1 MPDPAKSVG
10 DIDDVLSSIRRL
22 VAEQPS
28 ANRDDKHR
36 AEAGASTSGGDGR
49 LVLTPA
55 LRVTDPHTSAD
66 TPASPREPAT
76 ADLAAESAEAV
87 PQSDARHDDVP
98 VDIDLDLSNGS
109 EVTSDPQDPA
119 LEGPVGVDKD
129 PQDTLVAGLA
139 VPSDI
144 FAFAYDTPAPEA
156 PMAVDPTMMTNDTA
170 PVTPDDTP
178 MTPEPKISEAYAE
191 GASEDAHRDSPDTM
205 QSGDATDIAA
215 LDAAPDTVSAPEMDE
230 DPTEQPVA
238 EAWTSD
244 AADGA
249 GDMQPGSGE
258 GTDHPDTDA
267 ADSHQ
272 DARIVGDAGWR
283 PEMRLFDWEAAVA
296 ADDAANAERAGATS
310 EFEPDTGDADWPGE
324 GADRAVLDLAAARET
339 GGADVS
345 ADTDG
350 GPDDGADAEAPPPAT
365 GGIGFT
371 PIFSRRPAVPLD
383 PASDTTDTTG
393 APTEEAAANTA
404 APEEMEGEAAPP
416 AEPATPEALP
426 DLQDGDATFAQDAAR
441 RAPDTGNAA
450 FSRVRD
456 TWTGAE
462 AATTETPSAAE
473 EQAERDTSPGDS
485 VVALNGQGA
494 FGAPAETGEQE
505 TGEQETDE
513 QESGEQDAGQ
523 MASPKSRLTVLV
535 GQGDNAGADG
545 ATDPAQPEASDDD
558 RMEQDIDAGL
568 LDEATLRRIVA
579 EAVREELQGVLG
591 ERITRNVRKLVRR
604 EIRLVLAADELD

>member
-1 MPDPAKSVG
+1 MPDPAKSIG

-28 ANRDDKHR
+28 ANRVDAHR
-36 AEAGASTSGGDGR
+36 ADAGSSQPDDNGR

-339 GGADVS
+339 GVPTCPPTPMAAPTMGPTRRLHLRHRGHRLHADLLS
-345 ADTDG
+345 APRSSIGPCLGHDRYHRRADRGGRRKHRCARGDG
-350 GPDDGADAEAPPPAT
+350 GRGGAT
-365 GGIGFT
+365 GGARNPRGLAG
-371 PIFSRRPAVPLD
+371 PARRRRDLRPRRRPSRARHGKRGILPRSGHVD
-383 PASDTTDTTG
+383 RCRGRDHR
-393 APTEEAAANTA
+393 N
-404 APEEMEGEAAPP
+404 
-416 AEPATPEALP
+416 ALRRRRA
-426 DLQDGDATFAQDAAR
+426 GGTRHVAR
-441 RAPDTGNAA
+441 RFGC
-450 FSRVRD
+450 R
-456 TWTGAE
+456 
-462 AATTETPSAAE
+462 
-473 EQAERDTSPGDS
+473 AERAGRFRRACGD
-485 VVALNGQGA
+485 GR
-494 FGAPAETGEQE
+494 TGDGR
-505 TGEQETDE
+505 TG
-513 QESGEQDAGQ
+513 
-523 MASPKSRLTVLV
+523 V
-535 GQGDNAGADG
+535 GRTGCRADG
-545 ATDPAQPEASDDD
+545 VPQVTAHGAGRTRAKTPPRTHRPRSKSPRP
-558 RMEQDIDAGL
+558 RMMIGRA
-568 LDEATLRRIVA
+568 
-579 EAVREELQGVLG
+579 
-591 ERITRNVRKLVRR
+591 
-604 EIRLVLAADELD
+604 

>member
-55 LRVTDPHTSAD
+55 LRVTDP
-66 TPASPREPAT
+66 
-76 ADLAAESAEAV
+76 
-87 PQSDARHDDVP
+87 
-98 VDIDLDLSNGS
+98 
-109 EVTSDPQDPA
+109 
-119 LEGPVGVDKD
+119 
-129 PQDTLVAGLA
+129 
-139 VPSDI
+139 
-144 FAFAYDTPAPEA
+144 
-156 PMAVDPTMMTNDTA
+156 A

-324 GADRAVLDLAAARET
+324 GADRAVLDLAAAAAHGAGRQGRRRRRGAHRPRSKSPRRRSCRESMPST
-339 GGADVS
+339 PVCSTRRPCAASWRRPCARSFRACWANGS
-345 ADTDG
+345 
-350 GPDDGADAEAPPPAT
+350 PAT
-365 GGIGFT
+365 SET
-371 PIFSRRPAVPLD
+371 RPARD
-383 PASDTTDTTG
+383 PAG
-393 APTEEAAANTA
+393 P
-404 APEEMEGEAAPP
+404 G
-416 AEPATPEALP
+416 
-426 DLQDGDATFAQDAAR
+426 R
-441 RAPDTGNAA
+441 RRTRLTRRG
-450 FSRVRD
+450 
-456 TWTGAE
+456 
-462 AATTETPSAAE
+462 
-473 EQAERDTSPGDS
+473 
-485 VVALNGQGA
+485 
-494 FGAPAETGEQE
+494 
-505 TGEQETDE
+505 
-513 QESGEQDAGQ
+513 GQ
-523 MASPKSRLTVLV
+523 MAGR
-535 GQGDNAGADG
+535 AGAPG
-545 ATDPAQPEASDDD
+545 LEMKD
-558 RMEQDIDAGL
+558 RGH
-568 LDEATLRRIVA
+568 
-579 EAVREELQGVLG
+579 
-591 ERITRNVRKLVRR
+591 KL
-604 EIRLVLAADELD
+604 